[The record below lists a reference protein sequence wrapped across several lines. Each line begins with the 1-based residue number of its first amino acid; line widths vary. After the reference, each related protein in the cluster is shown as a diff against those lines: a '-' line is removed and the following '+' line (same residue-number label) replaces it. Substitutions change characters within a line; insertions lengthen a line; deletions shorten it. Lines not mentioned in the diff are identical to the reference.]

1 MPKGPKHF
9 KVHCSVRNHA
19 KTAKMF
25 TENDLL
31 ATWVRL
37 GILAVERF
45 ADRTGNSFR
54 VSDHELVAIT
64 GKGRLDVART
74 LLSRLADVSQTSASR
89 DGDVWLISLPNF
101 GKKQGFGLGNGA
113 KTGASASASPTAT
126 STKEKNPEREPASRA
141 ARAPRKSPEVSF
153 PGSMVQRDWDELGA
167 RHGVDPIRLEEVAAG
182 WADEKDRRYTATG
195 WRRAIDRALRDR
207 WSWTASLFGRPA
219 APGAPIER
227 ESPAQARE
235 RRTLEAARRVIERG
249 NVDPFRLAL
258 IAGGGEGAA

>member
-9 KVHCSVRNHA
+9 KVHCSVATHR
-19 KTAKMF
+19 KTAEMF

-45 ADRTGNSFR
+45 ADRTSNSFR
-54 VSDHELVAIT
+54 VSDRELMAIT

-74 LLSRLADVSQTSASR
+74 LLSRLAHVSPTSASR
-89 DGDVWLISLPNF
+89 DGDVWLISFPNF
-101 GKKQGFGLGNGA
+101 GKKQGFGFRNGA
-113 KTGASASASPTAT
+113 KTGASSSSSPTAT
-126 STKEKNPEREPASRA
+126 ATKAKEQEREPASRA
-141 ARAPRKSPEVSF
+141 ARAPRKSPDVSF
-153 PGSMVQRDWDELGA
+153 PGAMVQRDWDELAA
-167 RHGVDPIRLEEVAAG
+167 RHGVDPVRLEEVAAA
-182 WADEKDRRYTATG
+182 WAGEHDRRYAPKG
-195 WRRAIDRALRDR
+195 WRMAIDRSLRDR
-207 WSWTASLFGRPA
+207 WSWTASLFARPA
-219 APGAPIER
+219 APGALVER

-258 IAGGGEGAA
+258 VAGRVEGAA